1 MSNSRKSA
9 GKKPL
14 IFIGAA
20 GLCAVI
26 AGAFA
31 FGETRPAADK
41 INDSSLIIG
50 TYLIDFE
57 ALNEENQALAE
68 KNAQDTSQFK
78 VYYKSELNEGVWYD
92 ITDAESV
99 SDITLTNSRI
109 VDNAVIDKLELTLY
123 FKADG
128 SVVDFSTGEEVSKQE
143 INGMFYPA
151 EMSELS
157 AVLKQQDIVKT
168 LAENTDDDDAD
179 DETKAKH
186 KLHVK
191 EVEELDK
198 LFLPISDST
207 CSGLIKDM
215 DSLDAVIGSSEGS
228 AKDAATAVKVKKR
241 AELDNY
247 CRGVVCDRIDE
258 IVTELTNHDN
268 AAHAELIALLTS
280 AESEIKGNMS
290 DTQSEIGAEPTDT
303 VGRKQQEL
311 QDALLEAAKSGDS
324 AAAEKAAQTLS
335 VLEAMIN
342 GDSTDG
348 AAAAELSGEMLD
360 DAMSSIGDEISA
372 ILNGTHD
379 YYKEGGLGMSAQE
392 VLAQIQTEIADAEQL
407 AKDKAFYTT
416 GSTTSDEYNKQLSGD
431 LSTLGLMLSAMAESG
446 GGSDDL
452 SRQVIAAAAD
462 SADSVLSA
470 AAKAEASA
478 KPATDEQKQIN
489 DLESRLDTAY
499 GKYLD
504 ALNSGNDSGAES
516 ALALVD
522 SLREQLDGLRDDVA
536 AQVGDL
542 VKELFGEMNST
553 DHDKDKLRELN
564 AQLSVDKGYLSDVDR
579 ALLEQALAAVEDMQ
593 AAVESGSV
601 SKSETAYDSL
611 SGALQNVPGDLLDD
625 SVKADILSYMASLLA
640 EDSSSDGA
648 TDTGGFAGLL
658 DDIMKDIS
666 AANRGEFTP
675 DDGDIEDMGESGD
688 IGGTGGIDTEDSI
701 IAALYE
707 YKLVIP
713 SLNIY
718 SNTMSIEKSGTVFID
733 MQALAREAGL
743 KRFVSGEVY
752 VFRGDDILVEL
763 TPDSSTAY
771 VGDKLYAPSAEPYFS
786 GDVLY
791 VSADLVAAGLKLVA
805 ETENGT
811 TFIR

>member
-1 MSNSRKSA
+1 
-9 GKKPL
+9 
-14 IFIGAA
+14 
-20 GLCAVI
+20 
-26 AGAFA
+26 
-31 FGETRPAADK
+31 
-41 INDSSLIIG
+41 
-50 TYLIDFE
+50 
-57 ALNEENQALAE
+57 
-68 KNAQDTSQFK
+68 
-78 VYYKSELNEGVWYD
+78 
-92 ITDAESV
+92 
-99 SDITLTNSRI
+99 
-109 VDNAVIDKLELTLY
+109 
-123 FKADG
+123 
-128 SVVDFSTGEEVSKQE
+128 
-143 INGMFYPA
+143 
-151 EMSELS
+151 
-157 AVLKQQDIVKT
+157 
-168 LAENTDDDDAD
+168 
-179 DETKAKH
+179 KH
-186 KLHVK
+186 NLHAK
-191 EVEELDK
+191 EVEVLDK
-198 LFLPISDST
+198 LFKPISDQT
-207 CSGLIKDM
+207 CSGLIKEM
-215 DSLDAVIGSSEGS
+215 DSLDAVIDSSEGS

-258 IVTELTNHDN
+258 IVTDLTNHDN

-290 DTQSEIGAEPTDT
+290 DAQSEIGAEPTDA
-303 VGRKQQEL
+303 VGKKQQEL
-311 QDALLEAAKSGDS
+311 QDALLEAAQSGDS

-342 GDSTDG
+342 GDSTDS

-360 DAMSSIGDEISA
+360 EAMSSIGDEISA

-379 YYKEGGLGMSAQE
+379 YYKEGGSGMSAQE
-392 VLAQIQTEIADAEQL
+392 VLAQIQTDIADAEQL

-431 LSTLGLMLSAMAESG
+431 LSSLGLMLSALAESG
-446 GGSDDL
+446 SGSDDL
-452 SRQVIAAAAD
+452 SRLVISAAAD

-470 AAKAEASA
+470 AAEAEASA
-478 KPATDEQKQIN
+478 KPATDEQKQIK
-489 DLESRLDTAY
+489 DLESRLDGAY

-504 ALNSGNDSGAES
+504 ALNSGDDSSAES

-522 SLREQLDGLRDDVA
+522 SLREQLDGLRGDVA

-542 VKELFGEMNST
+542 VKELFGEMNSA
-553 DHDKDKLRELN
+553 DPDKDKLRELN

-593 AAVESGSV
+593 SAVESGSV
-601 SKSETAYDSL
+601 SKSETAYDQL

-625 SVKADILSYMASLLA
+625 SVKADILGYVASLLA
-640 EDSSSDGA
+640 EGAGSDGA
-648 TDTGGFAGLL
+648 QGGTGSDGTTGTTGAGNFAGLL

-675 DDGDIEDMGESGD
+675 DTGDIEDIGDLGD
-688 IGGTGGIDTEDSI
+688 IGGTGGAGVTGADGSI

-718 SNTMSIEKSGTVFID
+718 SNTMSIEKGGTVFID

-752 VFRGDDILVEL
+752 VFRGDDILIEL
-763 TPDSSTAY
+763 TPGSSTAY

-791 VSADLVAAGLKLVA
+791 VPADLVAAGLKLTA